1 MPADS
6 KYRSPCHPFCEWMQ
20 STFINWWS
28 CGSLKAENLS
38 VYPHCMYQSLPAGHT
53 YICLLYS
60 VCWLE
65 AVEWLIN
72 HNHCLRLALFKSVTD
87 KITNCCFQYI
97 LKLFFL
103 LKVTIKFEMLYR
115 FCYVLFVVWA
125 EVAYLV
131 VWGCALYR
139 KAYMCLNT
147 CFKEEK
153 FLLMKMIST
162 YNLLDLDILRYLR
175 VLREN

>member
-97 LKLFFL
+97 LKLFFFVKINHKICYDLYIL
-103 LKVTIKFEMLYR
+103 LCFICCLSWS
-115 FCYVLFVVWA
+115 CVL
-125 EVAYLV
+125 
-131 VWGCALYR
+131 GC
-139 KAYMCLNT
+139 
-147 CFKEEK
+147 
-153 FLLMKMIST
+153 
-162 YNLLDLDILRYLR
+162 LR
-175 VLREN
+175 VCPV